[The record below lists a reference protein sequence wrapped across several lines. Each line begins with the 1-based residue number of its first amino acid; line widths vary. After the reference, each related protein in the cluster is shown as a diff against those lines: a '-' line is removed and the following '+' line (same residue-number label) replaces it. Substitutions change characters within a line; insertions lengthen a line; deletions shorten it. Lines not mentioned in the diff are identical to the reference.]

1 MSKYDIDTLY
11 LSDVH
16 LGSKGCNAKE
26 VLKTLKNY
34 NAKTLVLVGDFIDGW
49 LLQRRMYWPQSHNNV
64 IQYVLKLSKK
74 GTKVIYITGNHD
86 EFLRSYSGEQF
97 GDIEIVD
104 EYIEGSIWTTHGD
117 LYDGIVKL
125 HWLGKL
131 GGRGYE
137 LSIMLDRWIKRMG
150 FRVSLSKW
158 LKSKVKEAV
167 KFVTNFENA
176 LAKEAVERGCDTVLC
191 GHIHTPSDKILENG
205 VRYLNC
211 GDWIE
216 NNSYIVKTLEGQ
228 FELRYYGNSVI

>member
-1 MSKYDIDTLY
+1 MKYDIDTLY

-34 NAKTLVLVGDFIDGW
+34 NAKNLVLVGDFIDGW

-137 LSIMLDRWIKRMG
+137 LSIMLDRWMKRMG

-176 LAKEAVERGCDTVLC
+176 LAKEALERGCDTVLC
-191 GHIHTPSDKILENG
+191 GHIHTPSDKFLENG

>member
-1 MSKYDIDTLY
+1 MKYDIDTLY

-34 NAKTLVLVGDFIDGW
+34 NAKNLVLVGDFIDGW

-74 GTKVIYITGNHD
+74 GTKVIYVTGNHD

-137 LSIMLDRWIKRMG
+137 LSIMLDRWIKSMG

-176 LAKEAVERGCDTVLC
+176 LAKEALERGCDTVLC
-191 GHIHTPSDKILENG
+191 GHIHTPSDKIIENG

>member
-1 MSKYDIDTLY
+1 LKYDIDTLY

-34 NAKTLVLVGDFIDGW
+34 NAKNLVLVGDFIDGW

-64 IQYVLKLSKK
+64 IQYVLKLFKK
-74 GTKVIYITGNHD
+74 GTKVVYVTGNHD

-137 LSIMLDRWIKRMG
+137 LSIMLDRWMKRMG

-176 LAKEAVERGCDTVLC
+176 LAKEALERECDTVLC

>member
-1 MSKYDIDTLY
+1 MKYDIDTLY

-34 NAKTLVLVGDFIDGW
+34 NAKNLVLVGDFIDGW

-104 EYIEGSIWTTHGD
+104 EYIEGSLWTTHGD

-137 LSIMLDRWIKRMG
+137 LSIMLDRWMKRMG
-150 FRVSLSKW
+150 FKVSLSKW

-176 LAKEAVERGCDTVLC
+176 LAKEALERECDTVLC
-191 GHIHTPSDKILENG
+191 GHIHTPSDKIIENG

>member
-1 MSKYDIDTLY
+1 MKYDIDTLY

-49 LLQRRMYWPQSHNNV
+49 LLQRRMYWPQSNNNV

-74 GTKVIYITGNHD
+74 GTKVIYVTGNHD

-137 LSIMLDRWIKRMG
+137 LSIMLDRWMKRMG

>member
-1 MSKYDIDTLY
+1 LKYDIDTLY

-34 NAKTLVLVGDFIDGW
+34 NAKNLVLVGDFIDGW

-74 GTKVIYITGNHD
+74 GTKVVYVTGNHD

-137 LSIMLDRWIKRMG
+137 LSIMLDRWMKRVG

-191 GHIHTPSDKILENG
+191 GHIHTPSDKIIENG

>member
-1 MSKYDIDTLY
+1 MKYDIDTLY

-34 NAKTLVLVGDFIDGW
+34 NAKNLVLVGDFIDGW

-74 GTKVIYITGNHD
+74 GTKVIYVTGNHD

-137 LSIMLDRWIKRMG
+137 LSIMLDRWMKRMG

-176 LAKEAVERGCDTVLC
+176 LAKEALERGCDTVLC
-191 GHIHTPSDKILENG
+191 GHIHTPSDKIIENG

>member
-1 MSKYDIDTLY
+1 LKYDIDTLY

-34 NAKTLVLVGDFIDGW
+34 NAKNLVLVGDFIDGW

-137 LSIMLDRWIKRMG
+137 LSIMLDRWIKSMG

-167 KFVTNFENA
+167 KFVTNFEND
-176 LAKEAVERGCDTVLC
+176 LAKEALERGCDTVLC
-191 GHIHTPSDKILENG
+191 GHIHTPSDKIIENG

>member
-1 MSKYDIDTLY
+1 MKYDIDTLY

-34 NAKTLVLVGDFIDGW
+34 NAKNLVLVGDFIDGW

-137 LSIMLDRWIKRMG
+137 LSIMLDRWMKRMG

-176 LAKEAVERGCDTVLC
+176 LAKEAVERECDTVLC
-191 GHIHTPSDKILENG
+191 GHIHTPSDKIIENG

>member
-1 MSKYDIDTLY
+1 LKYDIDTLY

-34 NAKTLVLVGDFIDGW
+34 NAKNLVLVGDFIDGW

-137 LSIMLDRWIKRMG
+137 LSIMLDRWMKRVG

-191 GHIHTPSDKILENG
+191 GHIHTPSDKIIENG

>member
-1 MSKYDIDTLY
+1 MKYDIDTLY

-137 LSIMLDRWIKRMG
+137 LSIMLDRWMKRMG

-176 LAKEAVERGCDTVLC
+176 LAKEAVERGCNTVLC
-191 GHIHTPSDKILENG
+191 GHIHTPSDKIIENG

>member
-1 MSKYDIDTLY
+1 MKYDIDTLY

-137 LSIMLDRWIKRMG
+137 LSIMLDRWIKSMG

-191 GHIHTPSDKILENG
+191 GHIHTPSDKIIENG

>member
-1 MSKYDIDTLY
+1 MKYDIDTLY

-34 NAKTLVLVGDFIDGW
+34 NAKNLVLVGDFIDGW

-137 LSIMLDRWIKRMG
+137 LSIMLDRWIKSMG

-176 LAKEAVERGCDTVLC
+176 LAKEAVDRGCDTILC
-191 GHIHTPSDKILENG
+191 GHIHTPSDKIIENG

>member
-1 MSKYDIDTLY
+1 MKYDIDTLY

-176 LAKEAVERGCDTVLC
+176 LAKEAADRGCDTILC
-191 GHIHTPSDKILENG
+191 GHIHTPSDKIIENG

>member
-1 MSKYDIDTLY
+1 MKYDIDTLY

-34 NAKTLVLVGDFIDGW
+34 NAKNLVLVGDFIDGW

-74 GTKVIYITGNHD
+74 GTKVVYVTGNHD

-137 LSIMLDRWIKRMG
+137 LSIMLDRWMKRMG

-191 GHIHTPSDKILENG
+191 GHIHTPSDKIIENG

>member
-1 MSKYDIDTLY
+1 MKYDIDTLY

-34 NAKTLVLVGDFIDGW
+34 NAKNLVLVGDFIDGW

-74 GTKVIYITGNHD
+74 GTKVIYVTGNHD

-137 LSIMLDRWIKRMG
+137 LSIMLDRWMKRMG

-176 LAKEAVERGCDTVLC
+176 LAKEAVERECDTVLC
-191 GHIHTPSDKILENG
+191 GHIHTPSDKIIENG

>member
-1 MSKYDIDTLY
+1 LKYDIDTLY

-49 LLQRRMYWPQSHNNV
+49 LLQRRIYWPQSHNNV

-137 LSIMLDRWIKRMG
+137 LSIMLDRWMKRMG

-176 LAKEAVERGCDTVLC
+176 LAKEAVERGCNTVLC
-191 GHIHTPSDKILENG
+191 GHIHTPSDKIIENG

>member
-1 MSKYDIDTLY
+1 MKYDIDTLY

-34 NAKTLVLVGDFIDGW
+34 NAKNLVLVGDFIDGW

-137 LSIMLDRWIKRMG
+137 LSIMLDRWMKRMG

-176 LAKEAVERGCDTVLC
+176 LAKEALERECDTVLC
-191 GHIHTPSDKILENG
+191 GHIHTPSDKIIENG

>member
-1 MSKYDIDTLY
+1 LKYDIDTLY

-34 NAKTLVLVGDFIDGW
+34 NAKNLVLVGDFIDGW

-74 GTKVIYITGNHD
+74 GTKVIYVTGNHD

-131 GGRGYE
+131 GGRGYQ

-176 LAKEAVERGCDTVLC
+176 LAKEALERGCDTVLC
-191 GHIHTPSDKILENG
+191 GHIHTPSDKIIENG

>member
-1 MSKYDIDTLY
+1 LKYDIDTLY

-34 NAKTLVLVGDFIDGW
+34 NAKNLVLVGDFIDGW

-74 GTKVIYITGNHD
+74 GRKVIYITGNHD

-137 LSIMLDRWIKRMG
+137 L
-150 FRVSLSKW
+150 
-158 LKSKVKEAV
+158 
-167 KFVTNFENA
+167 
-176 LAKEAVERGCDTVLC
+176 
-191 GHIHTPSDKILENG
+191 
-205 VRYLNC
+205 
-211 GDWIE
+211 
-216 NNSYIVKTLEGQ
+216 
-228 FELRYYGNSVI
+228 

>member
-1 MSKYDIDTLY
+1 MKYDIDTLY

-176 LAKEAVERGCDTVLC
+176 LAKEALERGCNTVLC
-191 GHIHTPSDKILENG
+191 GHIHTPSDKIIENG

>member
-1 MSKYDIDTLY
+1 LKYDIDTLY

-34 NAKTLVLVGDFIDGW
+34 NAKNLVLVGDFIDGW
-49 LLQRRMYWPQSHNNV
+49 LLQRRIYWPQSHNNV

-74 GTKVIYITGNHD
+74 GTKVIYVTGNHD

-137 LSIMLDRWIKRMG
+137 LSIMLDRWMKRMG

-176 LAKEAVERGCDTVLC
+176 LAKEALERGCDTVLC
-191 GHIHTPSDKILENG
+191 GHIHTPSDKIIENG

>member
-1 MSKYDIDTLY
+1 MKYDIDTLY

-137 LSIMLDRWIKRMG
+137 LSIMLDRWIKSMG

-176 LAKEAVERGCDTVLC
+176 LAKEAVDRGCDTILC
-191 GHIHTPSDKILENG
+191 GHIHTPSDKIIENG

>member
-1 MSKYDIDTLY
+1 MDKHDIDTLY

-34 NAKTLVLVGDFIDGW
+34 NAKNLVLVGDFIDGW

-137 LSIMLDRWIKRMG
+137 LSIMLDRWMKRMG

-191 GHIHTPSDKILENG
+191 GHIHTPSDKIIENG

>member
-1 MSKYDIDTLY
+1 MKYDIDTLY

-137 LSIMLDRWIKRMG
+137 LSIMLDRWMKRMG

-191 GHIHTPSDKILENG
+191 GHIHTPSDKIIENG

>member
-1 MSKYDIDTLY
+1 LKYDIDTLY

-34 NAKTLVLVGDFIDGW
+34 NARNLVLVGDFIDGW
-49 LLQRRMYWPQSHNNV
+49 LLQRRIYWPQSHNNV

-137 LSIMLDRWIKRMG
+137 LSIMLDRWIKSMG

-191 GHIHTPSDKILENG
+191 GHIHTPSDKIIENG

>member
-1 MSKYDIDTLY
+1 MKHDIDTLY

-16 LGSKGCNAKE
+16 LGSKGSNAKE

-34 NAKTLVLVGDFIDGW
+34 NYKTLVLVGDFIDGW
-49 LLQRRMYWPQSHNNV
+49 LLGRRIYWPQSHNNI
-64 IQYVLKLSKK
+64 IQYILKLSKK
-74 GTKVIYITGNHD
+74 GTEVIYITGNHD
-86 EFLRSYSGEQF
+86 EFLRAYSGEQI
-97 GDIEIVD
+97 GDVKIVD
-104 EYIEGSIWTTHGD
+104 EYTEGSTWITHGD

-137 LSIMLDRWIKRMG
+137 LSILIDRWLKRMG
-150 FRVSLSKW
+150 MRVSLSKW

-176 LAKEAVERGCDTVLC
+176 LAKEATDRGCDTVIC
-191 GHIHTPSDKILENG
+191 GHIHTPADKLIDNN

-216 NNSYIVKTLEGQ
+216 NNSYIVKTLENKL
-228 FELRYYGNSVI
+228 ELRYYGNSIV

>member
-1 MSKYDIDTLY
+1 MKYDIDTLY

-34 NAKTLVLVGDFIDGW
+34 NAKNLVLVGDFIDGW

-74 GTKVIYITGNHD
+74 GTKVRYITGNHD

-137 LSIMLDRWIKRMG
+137 LSIMLDRWIKSMG

-176 LAKEAVERGCDTVLC
+176 LAKEAVERECDTVLC
-191 GHIHTPSDKILENG
+191 GHIHTPSDKIIENG

>member
-1 MSKYDIDTLY
+1 LKYDIDTLY

-74 GTKVIYITGNHD
+74 GTKVIYTTGNHD

-137 LSIMLDRWIKRMG
+137 LSIMLDRWIKSMG

-176 LAKEAVERGCDTVLC
+176 LAKEAVDRGCDTILC
-191 GHIHTPSDKILENG
+191 GHIHTPSDKIIENG

>member
-1 MSKYDIDTLY
+1 MKYDIDTLY

-176 LAKEAVERGCDTVLC
+176 LAKEALERECDTVLC
-191 GHIHTPSDKILENG
+191 GHIHTPSDKIIENG

>member
-1 MSKYDIDTLY
+1 MKYDIDTLY

-34 NAKTLVLVGDFIDGW
+34 NAKNLVLVGDFIDGW
-49 LLQRRMYWPQSHNNV
+49 LLQRRIYWPQSHNNV

-74 GTKVIYITGNHD
+74 GTKVIYVTGNHD

-137 LSIMLDRWIKRMG
+137 LSIMLDRWIKSMG

-176 LAKEAVERGCDTVLC
+176 LAKEALERKCDTVLC
-191 GHIHTPSDKILENG
+191 GHIHTPSDKIIENG

>member
-1 MSKYDIDTLY
+1 LKYDIDTLY

-26 VLKTLKNY
+26 VLKTLKKY
-34 NAKTLVLVGDFIDGW
+34 NAKNLVLVGDFIDGW

-137 LSIMLDRWIKRMG
+137 LSIMLDRWMKRMG

-176 LAKEAVERGCDTVLC
+176 LAKEAVERGCNTVLC
-191 GHIHTPSDKILENG
+191 GHIHTPSDKIIENG

-228 FELRYYGNSVI
+228 FELSYYGNSVI

>member
-1 MSKYDIDTLY
+1 MKYDIDTLY

-137 LSIMLDRWIKRMG
+137 LSIMLDRWIKSMG

-176 LAKEAVERGCDTVLC
+176 LAKEALERGCDTVLC
-191 GHIHTPSDKILENG
+191 GHIHTPSDKIIENG

>member
-1 MSKYDIDTLY
+1 MKYDIDTLY

-74 GTKVIYITGNHD
+74 GTKVVYVTGNHD

-137 LSIMLDRWIKRMG
+137 LSIMLDRWMKRVG

-176 LAKEAVERGCDTVLC
+176 LAKETLERECNTVLC
-191 GHIHTPSDKILENG
+191 GHIHTPSDKIIENG

>member
-1 MSKYDIDTLY
+1 MKYDIDTLY

-137 LSIMLDRWIKRMG
+137 LSIMLDRWMKRMG

-176 LAKEAVERGCDTVLC
+176 LAKEALERECDTVLC
-191 GHIHTPSDKILENG
+191 GHIHTPSDKIIENG